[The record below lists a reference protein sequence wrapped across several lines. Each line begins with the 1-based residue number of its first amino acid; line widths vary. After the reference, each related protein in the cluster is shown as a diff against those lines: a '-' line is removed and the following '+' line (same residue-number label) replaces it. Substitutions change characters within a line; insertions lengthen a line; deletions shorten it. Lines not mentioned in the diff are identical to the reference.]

1 MALAI
6 DCMRRRAREPEHRT
20 RKDLSDL
27 LKPNKAQIALLV
39 AAIGYCASAFAY
51 VDPGSGMLVWQ
62 GLIAAIGA
70 MVVFVRNPVATIK
83 SLLSRFRK
91 K

>member
-1 MALAI
+1 LNEAV
-6 DCMRRRAREPEHRT
+6 CVRAPKHRT

-27 LKPNKAQIALLV
+27 LKPNKAQIALLI